1 MRIFA
6 KLAPLTLAASL
17 VAVAPAS
24 AVTNLIV
31 NGSFETGDFTGYVH
45 SGTAG
50 LSNPAVVLT
59 YGSNAGYGQGGGA
72 YGEAV
77 PADNANSVSPDPV
90 GTSAAYFV
98 DDAAVNEAI
107 SQLTLLQVG
116 NYSIG
121 YSAYLP
127 QNGYNNKFDA
137 TFAGTIIGVHV
148 ADFTASQVGAQT
160 WYNFSGVA
168 SISKA
173 GYYQT
178 SFVFNSAGNPA
189 KDVVIDRIFVVAT
202 TAPATFLI
210 PPTPTAE
217 VPEPATWAM
226 LIAGISMVGVAA
238 RRRRGS
244 GAAAA

>member
-1 MRIFA
+1 MNTIAR
-6 KLAPLTLAASL
+6 LAPLALVASL
-17 VAVAPAS
+17 AVITPAG

-31 NGSFETGDFTGYVH
+31 NGSFETGDFTGYTH
-45 SGTAG
+45 TGTTG

-77 PADNANSVSPDPV
+77 PADNSNSPSPDPV
-90 GTSAAYFV
+90 GKSAAYFV
-98 DDAAVNEAI
+98 DDAAVNETI

-116 NYSIG
+116 NYNIG

-127 QNGYNNKFDA
+127 QNGYNNRFDA

-148 ADFTASQVGAQT
+148 ADFTALQVGAQT

-173 GYYQT
+173 GYYLT
-178 SFVFNSAGNPA
+178 SFVFNSNGSPA

-202 TAPATFLI
+202 DAPATFLI
-210 PPTPTAE
+210 PPTPTAD

-238 RRRRGS
+238 RRRRGQ
-244 GAAAA
+244 GVVTA